1 MGRTKGKSRN
11 KENKKTLGKREQRQ
25 RERQRP
31 KKLKKTKIEF
41 KEDVKSKKKDTENL
55 EALKAKI
62 RKSKLE
68 KKGKDD
74 LRETGNLKRQRKRT
88 KRNLKVKEVAKSK
101 AIRAKNSGRSKR
113 KNSGENGKRR
123 KRTARRRAK
132 RPARKRQAESASSSS
147 IDFSSISMRDSPQR
161 PFRRRRRYKR
171 KHFDTTSSSSE
182 SQSDFN
188 DNVDPKQ
195 REKQVRLAR
204 LRAMEWEKRIMDRPK
219 QASGDEV
226 SFHGSVSLSDI
237 DQQKP
242 AKSDSSN
249 QSVQSQPENPET
261 DLAAEIEHQEKVLLD
276 LEQNPDITAEA
287 IQLVKKN
294 LEELRERERKN
305 QEERLRQELDRKFE
319 EMRVEE
325 VNQPKPDQSEKP
337 NPNNIVKLSSAQ
349 TRKQKDELT
358 FMIEEGLV
366 DELENGLDQPN
377 PPAEKPPQREE
388 QVDRLVIVQ
397 LTENLKAKFMGPK
410 QASEMAQGGELQA
423 NGRGLKS
430 EADHKPVA
438 PKLGFALEEETG
450 KASQETDMTGDG
462 ESDTLEQYMSQ
473 IKEQAV
479 EQEEFNY
486 NAVRNNYL
494 PIDKRKDDIGG
505 LKIEEEEVE
514 EEVNVITGEELMKMM
529 KLGNETGGFNVPRK
543 PPAKAEE
550 GEKEGEEDLEEQ
562 PPEYDETELEFIN
575 ALKNSTV
582 LFGNQVDDSKVET
595 KPETEKKSDD
605 EFCDDN
611 EVADQM
617 NIEEHLKKTTGM
629 ESSSQKIDKIRS
641 TYLEKKKKME
651 KKKMLKRIDHSS
663 IIYEP
668 IRKDLYREST
678 EISSMTEEEVAQK
691 RRELGDIKIR
701 GTNQIKPLFSWYHC
715 GLPRK
720 ILKLLVDKLHYRDPF
735 PIQCQCIPIILSGRD
750 CIGVA
755 ETGSGKTL
763 AYVLPMIRH
772 IKDQKPLEEGDGPIG
787 LVMVPTRELA
797 SQVFST
803 VRIFCKVVGL
813 RAAAIF
819 GGASLSSQFS
829 ELKKGAEVVV
839 STPGRLIDILTTSNG
854 KITNLRRVT
863 YIVLDEA
870 DRMFDLG
877 FEPQINR
884 IIGNVRPSRQTVLFS
899 ATFPRNVEALAKRI
913 LSKPLEV
920 VVGTRGQA
928 SKNIT
933 QKIEIIEEDQKL
945 FRLLELL
952 GVWTDRG
959 SVIVFVDQQ
968 SQADKLYQ
976 SLLRYKYVPLL
987 LHGGQDQDDRSNTIA
1002 DFKKNS
1008 KRVLITTS
1016 LGARGLDIKW
1026 VILVV
1031 NYYCPPFKEDYI
1043 HRIGRTG
1050 RAGRKG
1056 FAVTMI
1062 TAEEDKFAGD
1072 LIQALQISNSEV
1084 PEALMEMHQ
1093 KFREKVMRGE
1103 AQDFKNKNLGGRGFK
1118 FDHNELAKFRAIKK
1132 IISKQYGLAGKAD
1145 ADDEDVKYL
1154 KGLESSKKVEKN
1166 QIKLIRDPKVRN
1178 AIKKAAVKAA
1188 GEAIMAGKSNED
1200 VMIAAQNAIRD
1211 FLFNY
1216 DPENPAS
1223 FANLSND
1230 RELKIQSGI
1239 LKHDDVISK
1248 VSVEFEIDSYP
1259 EITRKKITGRDYLS
1273 QIGEL
1278 TCCQISIRG
1287 ILSKGSGNVFGQKK
1301 LHIFIEGDTRVSVM
1315 NALYEINK
1323 TAEESA
1329 MNALSYGSSR

>member
-1 MGRTKGKSRN
+1 M
-11 KENKKTLGKREQRQ
+11 GKRRGKPGDRDKDRDNGALLRKRSPR
-25 RERQRP
+25 RERARP
-31 KKLKKTKIEF
+31 KKLKRAKVEF
-41 KEDVKSKKKDTENL
+41 REDRGARAPSDL
-55 EALKAKI
+55 EALKEKI

-68 KKGKDD
+68 KKNKEDGKSVVKPK
-74 LRETGNLKRQRKRT
+74 RERRREKTP
-88 KRNLKVKEVAKSK
+88 KVKPVAKSRPG
-101 AIRAKNSGRSKR
+101 RAKPGPARRGKGAR
-113 KNSGENGKRR
+113 PGERRRR
-123 KRTARRRAK
+123 KRRRRGGRRRAAPTG
-132 RPARKRQAESASSSS
+132 PAASASSSS
-147 IDFSSISMRDSPQR
+147 IDFSSMSDEETQR
-161 PFRRRRRYKR
+161 RRARPRRRRRR
-171 KHFDTTSSSSE
+171 RRHFDTTSSSSD
-182 SQSDFN
+182 SGSDFN
-188 DNVDPKQ
+188 DLVDPRQ

-204 LRAMEWEKRIMDRPK
+204 LRALKWEQMHTEKAQP
-219 QASGDEV
+219 SGSAEEV
-226 SFHGSVSLSDI
+226 SFHGSVSLSDVE
-237 DQQKP
+237 
-242 AKSDSSN
+242 AGAGKSSDESAESA
-249 QSVQSQPENPET
+249 PEAPET
-261 DLAAEIEHQEKVLLD
+261 DLVAEIEHQERVLAELQ
-276 LEQNPDITAEA
+276 QNPDITAEA
-287 IQLVKKN
+287 VELVKKN
-294 LEELRERERKN
+294 VEALREKAVRET
-305 QEERLRQELDRKFE
+305 EERLRRELDRKFE
-319 EMRVEE
+319 AEQVKE
-325 VNQPKPDQSEKP
+325 VNAPKQPKALK
-337 NPNNIVKLSSAQ
+337 PNNISKLSAAEAPRQ
-349 TRKQKDELT
+349 PDGVT
-358 FMIEEGLV
+358 FMIEKGFL
-366 DELENGLDQPN
+366 DELESGLG
-377 PPAEKPPQREE
+377 AEGEGEAAPGARAAPEPEPRH
-388 QVDRLVIVQ
+388 RLAIVR
-397 LTENLKAKFMGPK
+397 LSENLKAKFGGAEDAGSGP
-410 QASEMAQGGELQA
+410 AEVLGG
-423 NGRGLKS
+423 
-430 EADHKPVA
+430 A
-438 PKLGFALEEETG
+438 PPKKALRFEEETEEG
-450 KASQETDMTGDG
+450 G
-462 ESDTLEQYMSQ
+462 EEERGAAAEGGADPLEEYMSAIQ
-473 IKEQAV
+473 AEAV

-494 PIDKRKDDIGG
+494 PIDQRKADVGG
-505 LKIEEEEVE
+505 LKLEEEE
-514 EEVNVITGEELMKMM
+514 EEVNVITGEELLALM
-529 KLGNETGGFNVPRK
+529 KLDQKDGFNVPRK
-543 PPAKAEE
+543 PGEATAARPEEDKAAGEAEE
-550 GEKEGEEDLEEQ
+550 GAGAEEEEEEEEEA
-562 PPEYDETELEFIN
+562 EYDATEQEFIT

-582 LFGNQVDDSKVET
+582 LFGNQE
-595 KPETEKKSDD
+595 EEAEAEAEAAAEAEKKSDG

-611 EVADQM
+611 EVADQIH
-617 NIEEHLKKTTGM
+617 IEERLKKTGM

-651 KKKMLKRIDHSS
+651 KKKMLKRVDHSS

-668 IRKDLYREST
+668 IRKDLYRESS
-678 EISSMTEEEVAQK
+678 EIAGMTEAEVLAK
-691 RRELGDIKIR
+691 RKELGDIKIR
-701 GTNQIKPLFSWYHC
+701 GANQVRPIFSWFHC
-715 GLPRK
+715 GLPRRV
-720 ILKLLVDKLHYRDPF
+720 LKLLVDKLHYRDPF
-735 PIQCQCIPIILSGRD
+735 PVQCQCIPIILSGRD

-763 AYVLPMIRH
+763 AYVLPMLRH
-772 IKDQKPLEEGDGPIG
+772 IKDQKPLEEGDGPVA

-797 SQVFST
+797 LQVFST
-803 VRIFCKVVGL
+803 VRLFCKVVGL

-863 YIVLDEA
+863 FIVLDEA

-928 SKNIT
+928 SKNIQ

-952 GVWTDRG
+952 GIWTDRG

-968 SQADKLYQ
+968 SQADALYQ
-976 SLLRYKYVPLL
+976 SLLKYKYVPLL

-1002 DFKKNS
+1002 DFKKHS
-1008 KRVLITTS
+1008 KKVLITTS

-1062 TAEEDKFAGD
+1062 TSEEDKFAGD

-1084 PEALMEMHQ
+1084 PPALMEMHQ

-1132 IISKQYGLAGKAD
+1132 IISKQYGLAGRGAE
-1145 ADDEDVKYL
+1145 DDEDVQYL
-1154 KGLESSKKVEKN
+1154 KGLESSKKVEKT
-1166 QIKLIRDPKVRN
+1166 QIQLIRDPKVRN

-1223 FANLSND
+1223 FAGAGND
-1230 RELKIQSGI
+1230 RELKIRSGI
-1239 LKHDDVISK
+1239 LRHDEVVSK

-1259 EITRKKITGRDYLS
+1259 EITRKKVTGRDYLA

-1278 TCCQISIRG
+1278 TCCQISVRG
-1287 ILSKGSGNVFGQKK
+1287 ILSRGSGNVFGQKK
-1301 LHIFIEGDTRVSVM
+1301 LHIFIEGDTRVAVM

-1329 MNALSYGSSR
+1329 MNALSYGSAR